1 VQHLVTGPDRVSVC
15 EPVSAEAGIVTFAV
29 TVPDAS
35 AVKVPSSTG
44 VDRMTTVTCSP
55 GWNPA

>member
-1 VQHLVTGPDRVSVC
+1 VSVC